1 MQALVY
7 HGIRD
12 IRYEK
17 DWPVPP
23 APPPG
28 EVQVATSW
36 AGICGSDLEDY
47 QFGGV
52 IPREKPHPT
61 SGRMAPLILGH
72 ELAGRV
78 TAVGAGVTNVR
89 VGQRVAVEPVRV
101 CRECEWCGRS
111 EYAAC
116 ANFVTI
122 GQMDDGGMADL
133 FNAPAENCIPV
144 ADHVSDELAALAE
157 PFAVMLHA
165 MGKGG
170 VRLGSTVTIVGA
182 GPIGLSGIAA
192 ARVAGAGQVIAVTRG
207 GKRAEVAGRLGAS
220 AVLDSGEA
228 NWRNEF
234 DRLTRGRGSDVVID
248 CGGSAEAMKLAL
260 ALTRR
265 HGRMVLNSVVDRDI
279 ALPGLDILLHEKEI
293 VGSVAHS
300 YDREFAWAV
309 NYLAS
314 GQVDLSP
321 MITGRVH
328 LSEAVARGFDTLLAR
343 REEEV
348 KILVTPEEELVER
361 EA

>member
-1 MQALVY
+1 MQALVF
-7 HGIRD
+7 HDIRD
-12 IRYEK
+12 IRYERA
-17 DWPVPP
+17 WPAPP

-28 EVQVATSW
+28 EVQVATTW

-52 IPREKPHPT
+52 IPRGTPHPT
-61 SGRMAPLILGH
+61 SGRMAPLVLGH

-78 TAVGAGVTNVR
+78 TAVGAGVTNVG

-101 CRECEWCGRS
+101 CGRCEWCGRQ

-122 GQMDDGGMADL
+122 GQMDDGGMADV

-144 ADHVSDELAALAE
+144 PDHVSDEVAALAE

-170 VRLGSTVTIVGA
+170 VRLGSTVTLVGA
-182 GPIGLSGIAA
+182 GPIGLCGIAA

-207 GKRAEVAGRLGAS
+207 GQRAEVAGRLGAS
-220 AVLDSGEA
+220 AVLDSGA
-228 NWRNEF
+228 AGWREDY
-234 DRLTRGRGSDVVID
+234 DRLTRGRGADVVID
-248 CGGSAEAMKLAL
+248 CGGSVEAMRLAL

-265 HGRMVLNSVVDRDI
+265 HGRMVLNSVVNRDV

-309 NYLAS
+309 HYLAS
-314 GQVDLSP
+314 GQVDLAP

-328 LSEAVARGFDTLLAR
+328 LSEAVPNGFEALLAR
-343 REEEV
+343 REDEV
-348 KILVTPEEELVER
+348 KILVTPNAALLP
-361 EA
+361 